1 MLVNNI
7 TYTLV
12 NIVTQAKI
20 AVNNMYTCE
29 STSKEK
35 FLQLSYRDLRQR
47 TGIQISNWSK
57 WFNGGISPTL
67 DTLRKI
73 ANDLNM
79 PFFELIEA
87 FEERRSITMQRSK
100 EVISD

>member
-1 MLVNNI
+1 MLVNRI
-7 TYTLV
+7 THLLANT
-12 NIVTQAKI
+12 VTQAKI
-20 AVNNMYTCE
+20 AVNNMYVCE
-29 STSKEK
+29 SVSKEK

-87 FEERRSITMQRSK
+87 FEERRSLTMQRSK
-100 EVISD
+100 EATIV